1 MSLFNSLATAVS
13 GMNAQGRAIANIS
26 DNVANSQTTGYKRLD
41 TSFEDMV
48 INAGTSR
55 FTGGVVASTVA
66 TNDVQGT
73 ISQVDNPLAMA
84 ISGRGFFS
92 VARPVTSG
100 AEGTTFDA
108 RAMFTRAGDFRLNS
122 EGYLQNGSGDVL
134 QGWSVNPATGTPDAT
149 RLTPIRIDR
158 ASLPPAPTEAVTL
171 SANLPAG
178 AATGTTGSTQAQ
190 VYDQLG
196 NLHPVDLGWTRA
208 EADNSWTLAVTRPAT
223 GGGTAPELGTFTV
236 RFGTN
241 GAPAGTI
248 GEVLDSAGN
257 TVGRYDPANPTNALL
272 NVTGS
277 FGGAD
282 QTIGID
288 LGRFGSTAGVTQYGG
303 GAYELRS
310 VQRDGGPAGAFAS
323 VATQA
328 DGKVVVNYDNGQSRT
343 IAQVPVTTFADPD
356 ALERLDGQAF
366 ATTMEAGR
374 QQVSAIGANGTGTL
388 QAGAVE
394 GANVDIAA
402 EFSKLIVAQ
411 RAYSANTKLVTTADE
426 LLQETVNLKR

>member
-13 GMNAQGRAIANIS
+13 GMTAQGRAIANIS

-55 FTGGVVASTVA
+55 YTGGVVANTVA

-73 ISQVDNPLAMA
+73 ISQVDNPLALA
-84 ISGRGFFS
+84 LSGRGFFS
-92 VARPVTSG
+92 VARPIAGGT
-100 AEGTTFDA
+100 EGMAFDS
-108 RAMFTRAGDFRLNS
+108 RAMFTRAGDFSLNS
-122 EGYLQNGSGDVL
+122 QGYMQNGSGDVL
-134 QGWSVNPATGTPDAT
+134 QGWRVDPATGTPDMT
-149 RLTPIRIDR
+149 SLSPIRIDR
-158 ASLPPAPTEAVTL
+158 ASLPPEPTEAVTL
-171 SANLPAG
+171 SANLPASAEAG
-178 AATGTTGSTQAQ
+178 ATGSTRAQ

-196 NLHPVDLGWTRA
+196 NLHPVDLGWTRGEA
-208 EADNSWTLAVTRPAT
+208 ENSWTLAVTRPAAGSGAAT
-223 GGGTAPELGTFTV
+223 ELGTFTV
-236 RFGTN
+236 TFGTN

-248 GEVLDSAGN
+248 GAVLDADGN
-257 TVGRYDPANPTNALL
+257 TVGRYDPANPANALL

-303 GAYELRS
+303 SAYELRS

-323 VATQA
+323 VTTQA
-328 DGKVVVNYDNGQSRT
+328 DGKVVVNYDNGESRT
-343 IAQVPVTTFADPD
+343 VAQVPVVTFADPD

-366 ATTMEAGR
+366 ALTQEAGR

-388 QAGAVE
+388 QAGAIE
-394 GANVDIAA
+394 GSNVDIAA

-411 RAYSANTKLVTTADE
+411 RSYSANAKLVTTADE